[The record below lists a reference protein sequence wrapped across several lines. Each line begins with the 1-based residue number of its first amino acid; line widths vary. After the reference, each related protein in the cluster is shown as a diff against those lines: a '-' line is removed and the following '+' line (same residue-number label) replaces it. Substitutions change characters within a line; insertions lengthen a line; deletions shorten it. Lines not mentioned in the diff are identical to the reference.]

1 MKLKTRIEE
10 DVEPKQAK
18 VVQYVWYRTNF
29 THPFFFYRH
38 RTKNEDKEH
47 FLYFSLYDPYYDTSR
62 LKGLQSDTEH

>member
-1 MKLKTRIEE
+1 MCDIEL
-10 DVEPKQAK
+10 
-18 VVQYVWYRTNF
+18 TSH
-29 THPFFFYRH
+29 TLFFYRH